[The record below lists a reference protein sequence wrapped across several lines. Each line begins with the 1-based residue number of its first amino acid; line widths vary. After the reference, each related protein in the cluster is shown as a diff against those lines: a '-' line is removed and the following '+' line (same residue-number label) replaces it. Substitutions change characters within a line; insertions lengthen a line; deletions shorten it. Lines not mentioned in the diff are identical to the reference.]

1 MVWYSIYNPTN
12 LLRMVIPRQA
22 VNWTIQTHSK
32 KWATMSCTT
41 TGILK
46 ATASCHTY
54 ENGFVFRCCISN
66 FNHYHV
72 VMTCLTL
79 LLGKGQL
86 NYGGLSWSKKCP
98 WQVISLFILVFNNDT
113 LLTFE
118 YVVWRYPCHIYICII
133 QNKKWQFCFKVL

>member
-1 MVWYSIYNPTN
+1 MI
-12 LLRMVIPRQA
+12 IPRRA
-22 VNWTIQTHSK
+22 VNCTIQTHSK

-113 LLTFE
+113 LLSFE
-118 YVVWRYPCHIYICII
+118 YVVIHVT
-133 QNKKWQFCFKVL
+133 FMFVSFKIKNDSSALKYFKCKYFWWTMSK